1 MKTQRKLLLRWLGWF
16 GLINGFIA
24 ALIGLRYLFFYS
36 FPDDVLALSYVP
48 LATITHFI
56 ILIYLPIAL
65 VLIPLTLIIP
75 NKRLI
80 FSLAIFF
87 SSFIN
92 TSLIVDANF
101 FAENRYHLSFLTS
114 VLFDS
119 ITYVLIAIQF
129 LIVLVFESMLAN
141 QLFGLLNRAGRKSMY
156 GKQIACLIIICW
168 GYVQGLHIWA
178 DATYYNAITGF
189 TRYLPAYRPLHAKR
203 DLARLGWIDSEALR
217 NERVVEKLGES
228 FSEELSY
235 PIKPITCPIKSS
247 NQLNVL
253 MIVVDALRP
262 EMVDSKITPTIEQFK
277 EKAIQFNNH
286 YSGGTSSRMGV
297 FSIFYGIPTTYW
309 RTFHD
314 NQRSSILIDKF
325 LDHQYQV
332 LGSSSAGFGS
342 PTVLDRTAFS
352 RVKDLNVKR
361 LSSSD
366 KESNRLVTKKW
377 LEWLSQY
384 KSDRPFFSYLHY
396 DPPMNAIDAIDINLI
411 PKQFLTKQTDEHLK
425 EVGRYTQSILFVDS
439 EIDTV
444 LESLNSNGLL
454 KETVI
459 IITSDHGYEL
469 NDYDTGYY
477 GHASN
482 YSRAQLKTPFFILWP
497 NREAKEFTQRTSHND
512 IVPTLLT
519 EVLGC
524 SNPASD
530 YSSGF
535 NLFSGESWEYL
546 VTGSYDSYAIISND
560 QVVVSYGG
568 YYEVMNQD
576 YQPIS
581 SGDLDKSLLES
592 AMKEMKRFYK

>member
-1 MKTQRKLLLRWLGWF
+1 MKIQRKSLLRWLGWF

-36 FPDDVLALSYVP
+36 FPDDAWALSYVP

-56 ILIYLPIAL
+56 ILVNLPTAL
-65 VLIPLTLIIP
+65 LLIPLTLIVP
-75 NKRLI
+75 SKRLI
-80 FSLAIFF
+80 FSLAILFVTL
-87 SSFIN
+87 II

-119 ITYVLIAIQF
+119 TTYALIALQF

-141 QLFGLLNRAGRKSMY
+141 HLFKLLNAAGRKSMY
-156 GKQIACLIIICW
+156 GKKIACLIIISW
-168 GYVQGLHIWA
+168 VYVQGLHIWA

-217 NERVVEKLGES
+217 NERAIEKLGEA

-235 PIKPITCPIKSS
+235 PIKPITCPKKSS

-253 MIVVDALRP
+253 LIVVDALRP
-262 EMVDSKITPTIEQFK
+262 EMVDAKITPTIERFK
-277 EKAIQFNNH
+277 EKAIRFNNH
-286 YSGGTSSRMGV
+286 YSGGTSSRMGA

-332 LGSSSAGFGS
+332 LGISSAGFGS
-342 PTVLDRTAFS
+342 PTVLDRTAFA

-361 LSSSD
+361 LSSLD

-377 LEWLSQY
+377 LEWLSEY
-384 KSDRPFFSYLHY
+384 KSERPFFSYLHY
-396 DPPMNAIDAIDINLI
+396 DPPMNAIDSIDFNLI
-411 PKQFLTKQTDEHLK
+411 PKQFLTEETDQHLK

-439 EIDTV
+439 EIDTI
-444 LESLNSNGLL
+444 LESLNRRGLL

-482 YSRAQLKTPFFILWP
+482 YSRAQLKTPFFMLWP
-497 NREAKEFTQRTSHND
+497 NRDAKEFTRQTSHND

-535 NLFSGESWEYL
+535 NLFSGESWEFL
-546 VTGSYDSYAIISND
+546 VTGSYDSYAIVSDD

-576 YQPIS
+576 DQSTS
-581 SGDLDKSLLES
+581 SRDLDRSLLES

>member
-1 MKTQRKLLLRWLGWF
+1 MKTQRKLLLRLLGWF

-24 ALIGLRYLFFYS
+24 ALIGLRYLYFYS
-36 FPDDVLALSYVP
+36 FPDDAWALSYVP

-56 ILIYLPIAL
+56 ILINLPIAL
-65 VLIPLTLIIP
+65 LLIPLTLMIP

-80 FSLAIFF
+80 FALAILFTTL
-87 SSFIN
+87 II

-119 ITYVLIAIQF
+119 TTYVLIALQF
-129 LIVLVFESMLAN
+129 LIVLAFESMLAI
-141 QLFGLLNRAGRKSMY
+141 QLFRLLNRTSRESMY
-156 GKQIACLIIICW
+156 GKQIACLVIMCW
-168 GYVQGLHIWA
+168 VYVQGLHIWA

-217 NERVVEKLGES
+217 SERVVEKLGKS
-228 FSEELSY
+228 FSEELNY
-235 PIKPITCPIKSS
+235 PIRPIACSKKSS

-253 MIVVDALRP
+253 MIVIDALRP
-262 EMVDSKITPTIEQFK
+262 EMVNSKITPNIERFK
-277 EKAIQFNNH
+277 EKAIRFNNH
-286 YSGGTSSRMGV
+286 YSGGTSSRMGA

-314 NQRSSILIDKF
+314 NQRSSILVDKF

-332 LGSSSAGFGS
+332 LGISSAGFGS
-342 PTVLDRTAFS
+342 PTVLDRTAFAQ
-352 RVKDLNVKR
+352 VKDLNLKR
-361 LSSSD
+361 LSSLD
-366 KESNRLVTKKW
+366 KESNYLVTKKW

-384 KSDRPFFSYLHY
+384 KSERPFFSYLHY
-396 DPPMNAIDAIDINLI
+396 DPPMNAIDTIDFNLI
-411 PKQFLTKQTDEHLK
+411 PKKFLTKENDKHLQ

-439 EIDTV
+439 EIDTIV
-444 LESLNSNGLL
+444 ESLSRQGLL

-482 YSRAQLKTPFFILWP
+482 YSSAQLKTPFFMLWP
-497 NREAKEFTQRTSHND
+497 NRDSKEFTQRTSHND

-535 NLFSGESWEYL
+535 NLFSGESWEFL
-546 VTGSYDSYAIISND
+546 VTGSYDSYAIVSDD

-576 YQPIS
+576 YQPSS